1 MLLAAISGSVLVAAC
16 LATAAGQ
23 PPVTSPKPHSR
34 AETLALIRKDVAAHE
49 HVEATAVTTVREE
62 DRIWD
67 DEDLGCV
74 ARKGLQEP
82 SPVPGY
88 LFVVR
93 VGQQTWEYHTD
104 RLGRIKRCPPAKP
117 KTAGR

>member
-49 HVEATAVTTVREE
+49 GESIAV
-62 DRIWD
+62 
-67 DEDLGCV
+67 
-74 ARKGLQEP
+74 Q
-82 SPVPGY
+82 
-88 LFVVR
+88 R
-93 VGQQTWEYHTD
+93 VGWCE
-104 RLGRIKRCPPAKP
+104 
-117 KTAGR
+117 